1 MKAYLL
7 KSPQICLADLRIKE
21 ELKIL
26 TAERTSSSFEGTQR
40 WSRDQVSVY
49 VYLLAPDHINVSNLD
64 NTTTV

>member
-7 KSPQICLADLRIKE
+7 KSPQICLAVYGLE

-49 VYLLAPDHINVSNLD
+49 VYLLAPDHINVSNLH